1 MPYLGNAPSATFQ
14 SVAYQDLT
22 GGTGTSFTLS
32 HAVSSAQELEVF
44 VNNVRQ
50 EPTVAYSAVGTTLTM
65 TGTIAATD
73 DFYVVFQG
81 KAVGSVSH
89 PTTSPLAAT
98 TGTFSG
104 NVTSSGT
111 VTASSFSGDG
121 SALTG
126 VSAGAGGT
134 PGLVHLSTQTLASDA
149 TEVVFNSLIDTS
161 TYTNYKIHAQGHTSA
176 DANVRAVF
184 RDSSDADINTSSLY
198 RGRAD
203 RSGTVTN
210 DSYMTLFAGSNGF
223 DGSDETGFILD
234 INLNLINQGSTNSI
248 MPQLQGITQFV
259 QNNSNPLVQHVGYIM
274 RPSISTTAVAGIR
287 FYPVS
292 GNFEAGSKFVLYGLA
307 ES

>member
-1 MPYLGNAPSATFQ
+1 MPYLGNAPSAAFQ

-32 HAVSSAQELEVF
+32 HAVSSAQEIEVF

-111 VTASSFSGDG
+111 VTATSFSGDG

-126 VSAGAGGT
+126 ISAALKKTQIIPIPPQAITGSAGNIPRDNTLPLITEGHQIVQANYTPAETTSTIFADATFYIGERTNVANVFASALFFNDTCVNVRSILGVGNQATWVRLQASFSNTTGNALDIEIRCDENSAFEINGQHLGTASTTYVSNAGSAFGGT
-134 PGLVHLSTQTLASDA
+134 DAVNQTY
-149 TEVVFNSLIDTS
+149 I
-161 TYTNYKIHAQGHTSA
+161 
-176 DANVRAVF
+176 
-184 RDSSDADINTSSLY
+184 
-198 RGRAD
+198 
-203 RSGTVTN
+203 TVTE
-210 DSYMTLFAGSNGF
+210 F
-223 DGSDETGFILD
+223 
-234 INLNLINQGSTNSI
+234 
-248 MPQLQGITQFV
+248 
-259 QNNSNPLVQHVGYIM
+259 
-274 RPSISTTAVAGIR
+274 
-287 FYPVS
+287 
-292 GNFEAGSKFVLYGLA
+292 
-307 ES
+307 

>member
-32 HAVSSAQELEVF
+32 HAVSSAQEIEVF

-50 EPTVAYSAVGTTLTM
+50 EPTVAYTVAGTTLTM

-98 TGTFSG
+98 TGNFTG

-111 VTASSFSGDG
+111 ITASSFSGDG

-126 VSAGAGGT
+126 VSAGKVLQVAYGELTTKVSITSSTFVDTGLTASIT
-134 PGLVHLSTQTLASDA
+134 PASASNYLIVIPSVNLTINNNGSITQLDITDSSNNSIVNNTDTLGNRIKGIGQFSASASISGFISFHNYGFPMKIEPA
-149 TEVVFNSLIDTS
+149 T
-161 TYTNYKIHAQGHTSA
+161 TSA
-176 DANVRAVF
+176 VTYKVRCR
-184 RDSSDADINTSSLY
+184 RDGATATINSTGTDSDSEWHI
-198 RGRAD
+198 
-203 RSGTVTN
+203 
-210 DSYMTLFAGSNGF
+210 
-223 DGSDETGFILD
+223 
-234 INLNLINQGSTNSI
+234 
-248 MPQLQGITQFV
+248 
-259 QNNSNPLVQHVGYIM
+259 
-274 RPSISTTAVAGIR
+274 RPISTLTI
-287 FYPVS
+287 
-292 GNFEAGSKFVLYGLA
+292 FEIEG
-307 ES
+307 

>member
-104 NVTSSGT
+104 A
-111 VTASSFSGDG
+111 VTATSFSGDG

-126 VSAGAGGT
+126 VSAGKVLQVKKAQKTDKASFSGSSFQAISGLSVSIT
-134 PGLVHLSTQTLASDA
+134 PSSTLSEILVMVSLACGCNTGDRISFTAFRGATNLSNHSTALSNRTPSFFGVVPASSNDLINAYFSTLDSP
-149 TEVVFNSLIDTS
+149 S
-161 TYTNYKIHAQGHTSA
+161 TTSA
-176 DANVRAVF
+176 ITYSVSGIVTSSATGYINSSFTDSDSAGVF
-184 RDSSDADINTSSLY
+184 RGVSSI
-198 RGRAD
+198 
-203 RSGTVTN
+203 TV
-210 DSYMTLFAGSNGF
+210 MEIEG
-223 DGSDETGFILD
+223 
-234 INLNLINQGSTNSI
+234 
-248 MPQLQGITQFV
+248 
-259 QNNSNPLVQHVGYIM
+259 
-274 RPSISTTAVAGIR
+274 
-287 FYPVS
+287 
-292 GNFEAGSKFVLYGLA
+292 
-307 ES
+307 

>member
-1 MPYLGNAPSATFQ
+1 MPYLGNAPSAAFQ

-32 HAVSSAQELEVF
+32 HAVSSAQEIEVF

-104 NVTSSGT
+104 NVTSSGS
-111 VTASSFSGDG
+111 VTATSFSGDG

-126 VSAGAGGT
+126 VSAGKV
-134 PGLVHLSTQTLASDA
+134 LQFASD
-149 TEVVFNSLIDTS
+149 
-161 TYTNYKIHAQGHTSA
+161 QSA
-176 DANVRAVF
+176 
-184 RDSSDADINTSSLY
+184 NTSSS
-198 RGRAD
+198 ATIPQD
-203 RSGTVTN
+203 NTAPTVTEGTEVFSIAFTPTASN
-210 DSYMTLFAGSNGF
+210 STL
-223 DGSDETGFILD
+223 
-234 INLNLINQGSTNSI
+234 LIQADFQLSSSTNGRYINYALFEDSTCI
-248 MPQLQGITQFV
+248 GAWSDHNV
-259 QNNSNPLVQHVGYIM
+259 ASNNGLVASFNVV
-274 RPSISTTAVAGIR
+274 RSASSTTARTYSVRAGCS
-287 FYPVS
+287 S
-292 GNFEAGSKFVLYGLA
+292 GTTGTVYIGDVYNTTYGSLNANYMTIQEIEG
-307 ES
+307 